1 MATTD
6 EPSYIDY
13 DTFTDPSFDPRAF
26 ANSLVLLTNNAND
39 LPLDLSTPLSRVL
52 FDTQEID
59 SHIDLVTTRSAVPLL
74 EHTRAQNAASARI
87 VSELDAHVK
96 SLNDSYAQLEREV
109 VDKHAEAEEV
119 RAVAARLWEA
129 LRLGRSASRCL
140 QLGRQLEVQ
149 HAEIS
154 GVAGK
159 KDDHGALVRCSHT
172 ILSLREVLEQ
182 NRPGEEGFG
191 LEKVDAVRTLRD
203 AVIAPI
209 ERSVRESS
217 EIITRDF
224 SVPSTVTFAHMEE
237 ARARLVS
244 ALNALYLLSPV
255 DQADPEKWTPRLL
268 LQALETYLR
277 TSVQAAAGV
286 LARGLGQL
294 PTLERALADVAAK
307 CQNVLALEA
316 VLEGAKAPA
325 HPLLA
330 GGAKRQQSLLRPLL
344 ARLETGSLAS
354 FFWRSLAGSTAS
366 RVQEICSRGGVA
378 ARTLRSNRV
387 EVGEAVKECVVKGSM
402 LRGALASGKGKKGA
416 EEGGWE
422 REIAVMVGSVA
433 NNLGR

>member
-26 ANSLVLLTNNAND
+26 ANSLVLLTNNPND

-74 EHTRAQNAASARI
+74 EHTGAQNAASARI

-119 RAVAARLWEA
+119 RSVAARLWET

-154 GVAGK
+154 GAAGR

-172 ILSLREVLEQ
+172 ILSLREVLER

-209 ERSVRESS
+209 ERSVRESA
-217 EIITRDF
+217 ERITRDF
-224 SVPSTVTFAHMEE
+224 SVPSSVTFAHAED

-255 DQADPEKWTPRLL
+255 DQADPDKWTPRLL
-268 LQALETYLR
+268 LQALETYLKS
-277 TSVQAAAGV
+277 SVQAAAGA

-316 VLEGAKAPA
+316 VLEGVKAPA
-325 HPLLA
+325 HPLLS

-366 RVQEICSRGGVA
+366 RVQEICARGGVA

-387 EVGEAVKECVVKGSM
+387 EVGEAVRECVVRGSR
-402 LRGALASGKGKKGA
+402 LPGALVSGKGKKA
-416 EEGGWE
+416 VEEGGWE